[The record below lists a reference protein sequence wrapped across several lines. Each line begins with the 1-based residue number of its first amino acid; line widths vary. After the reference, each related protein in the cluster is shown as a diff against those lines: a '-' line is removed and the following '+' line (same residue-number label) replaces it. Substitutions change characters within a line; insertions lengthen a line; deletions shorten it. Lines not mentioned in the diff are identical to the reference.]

1 MDSVSE
7 RFVHAMSG
15 IEQWLAA
22 THPLPKLTNPEFA
35 RRLSEA
41 LTAGNIDEREHRE
54 LGDLWKV
61 RSILVHENYR
71 GRPPIA
77 ASLPGLVRAE
87 HLLEKLAGTIPRID
101 VFAKGAN
108 SVTVT
113 RPAHRLGEVLAVMT
127 REDFSALPVVDDEGR
142 FIALLTS
149 DDVVHWLAEH
159 LEEHGIVEEAPV
171 SELMHSAGPDFTFV
185 PRDMPQRDA
194 RRIFHRSADENGA
207 PLMAML
213 ITMTGKAHEPLLG
226 ILTPWDLPRLT
237 PAPFDTEATSEADA
251 ADAT

>member
-1 MDSVSE
+1 MDSISE

-22 THPLPKLTNPEFA
+22 QYPISRLTNPEFA

-41 LTAGNIDEREHRE
+41 LTDGAIDEREHRE
-54 LGDLWKV
+54 LSDLWKI

-71 GRPPIA
+71 GRPPVST
-77 ASLPGLVRAE
+77 SLPGLVRTE
-87 HLLEKLAGTIPRID
+87 HLLEKLTGTIPRLD

-113 RPAHRLGEVLAVMT
+113 RPRQPLGEVLAVMT
-127 REDFSALPVVDDEGR
+127 HEDFSAVPVVDDEGR

-159 LEEHGIVEEAPV
+159 LEEHGIVEDVAV

-185 PRDMPQRDA
+185 ARDMPQRDA
-194 RRIFHRSADENGA
+194 RRIFHRSADTNGA
-207 PLMAML
+207 PLTAML

-226 ILTPWDLPRLT
+226 ILTPWDLPQLT
-237 PAPFDTEATSEADA
+237 PAPFTTNATTAVEVEA
-251 ADAT
+251 

>member
-22 THPLPKLTNPEFA
+22 THPLPRLTNPEFA

-41 LTAGNIDEREHRE
+41 LTAGHIDEREHRE
-54 LGDLWKV
+54 LVDLWKV
-61 RSILVHENYR
+61 RSILVHKNSR

-87 HLLEKLAGTIPRID
+87 HLLERLTGTVPRVAALAG
-101 VFAKGAN
+101 GAN

-113 RPAHRLGEVLAVMT
+113 HPTARLGEVLAVMA
-127 REDFSALPVVDDEGR
+127 REDFSAVPVVDDADR
-142 FIALLTS
+142 FVALLTN
-149 DDVVHWLAEH
+149 DDVVHWLGEH
-159 LEEHGIVEEAPV
+159 LGQHGIVEESPV
-171 SELMHSAGPDFTFV
+171 ADVMHAAGPDFTFV
-185 PRDMPQRDA
+185 ARDMPQRDA
-194 RRIFHRSADENGA
+194 RRIFHRNADENGA

-213 ITMTGKAHEPLLG
+213 ITMTGKVHEPLLG
-226 ILTPWDLPRLT
+226 ILTPWNLPQLT
-237 PAPFDTEATSEADA
+237 PAPFDVAVKDRVAV
-251 ADAT
+251 